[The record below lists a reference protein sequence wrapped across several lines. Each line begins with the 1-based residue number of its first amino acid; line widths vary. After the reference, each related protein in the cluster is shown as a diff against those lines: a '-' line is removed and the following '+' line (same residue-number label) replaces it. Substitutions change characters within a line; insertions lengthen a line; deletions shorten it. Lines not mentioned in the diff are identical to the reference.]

1 MNNADWT
8 DFTQGALRFETA
20 EAGMLQPVRH
30 TRRQLEIYSADSE
43 GRRIRAMASAGV
55 CLECETD
62 ARALTLE
69 GAAAPGSSQDIW
81 AFDLFVDGRLY
92 AHREG
97 SIEREPRIAW
107 TQPLP
112 EGRKRLKLYFPT
124 LSQTCVK
131 TLTLEEA
138 SCIESVERRRKL
150 LCLGDSITQG
160 FITRF
165 PSAAYANVLARE
177 LDMEM
182 LNQGVG
188 GVMFDPA
195 VVDGETDYEPDV
207 ITVAYGTNDWVRKTM
222 EAFSEDAA
230 ACLKALRAVWP
241 KARMAVVSPL
251 WRRDIARED
260 VRYAF
265 GESEG
270 VLRRLAEEN
279 NALFIPGG
287 ALLPEVPELMGDHV
301 HPNDLGH
308 LMIGRRLAE
317 RLKAVE

>member
-1 MNNADWT
+1 MFRFNWPA
-8 DFTQGALRFETA
+8 FTQGALRFETT
-20 EAGMLQPVRH
+20 ETGMLQPVRH
-30 TRRQLEIYSADSE
+30 TQRQLGIYSAESE

-62 ARALTLE
+62 ARSLLLE
-69 GAAAPGSSQDIW
+69 GTAAPGSSQDIW

-97 SIEREPRIAW
+97 SIEREPCIAW

-112 EGRKRLKLYFPT
+112 EGRKRVQLYFPT
-124 LSQTCVK
+124 LSQTCIK
-131 TLTLEEA
+131 TLALEEA
-138 SCIESVERRRKL
+138 GFVEPVERRRKL

-160 FITRF
+160 FITHF
-165 PSAAYANVLARE
+165 PSAAYTNVLARE
-177 LDMEM
+177 MDAEL

-188 GVMFDPA
+188 GATFDPA
-195 VVDGETDYEPDV
+195 VVDGETDYAPDM
-207 ITVAYGTNDWVRKTM
+207 ITVAYGTNDWAVKTM
-222 EAFSEDAA
+222 AAFSADAA
-230 ACLKALRAVWP
+230 AYLKALRAVWP

-270 VLRRLAEEN
+270 VLQWLAEEN

-287 ALLPEVPELMGDHV
+287 ALLPAVPELMGDHV

-308 LMIGRRLAE
+308 LMVGRRLAE
-317 RLKAVE
+317 RLRAVE

>member
-1 MNNADWT
+1 MFRFNWP
-8 DFTQGALRFETA
+8 DFIQGALRFETT
-20 EAGMLQPVRH
+20 ETGMLQPVRH
-30 TRRQLEIYSADSE
+30 TRRQLGIYSAESE

-62 ARALTLE
+62 ARSLLLE
-69 GAAAPGSSQDIW
+69 GTAAPGSSQDIW

-112 EGRKRLKLYFPT
+112 AGRKRLKLYFPT
-124 LSQTCVK
+124 LAQT
-131 TLTLEEA
+131 
-138 SCIESVERRRKL
+138 VERRRKL

-160 FITRF
+160 FITHF
-165 PSAAYANVLARE
+165 PSAAYTNVLARE
-177 LDMEM
+177 LDAEL

-188 GVMFDPA
+188 GATFDPA
-195 VVDGETDYEPDV
+195 VVDGETDYAPDM
-207 ITVAYGTNDWVRKTM
+207 ITVAYGTNDWAVKTM
-222 EAFSEDAA
+222 AAFSADAA
-230 ACLKALRAVWP
+230 AYLKALRAVWP
-241 KARMAVVSPL
+241 KARMTVVSPL

-270 VLRRLAEEN
+270 VLQWLAEEN

-287 ALLPEVPELMGDHV
+287 ALLPAVPELMGDHV

-308 LMIGRRLAE
+308 LMVGRRLAE
-317 RLKAVE
+317 RLKAIE